1 MSAPT
6 GEGNEHSADRTA
18 LASSAMAHWTDA
30 LASVIESMT
39 ANRPKIESRVSSSVT
54 PKDGYTWWGQSLS
67 IVEAP
72 SFWIGAPEDSW
83 PQLGRLILSSLGVD
97 DASDS
102 DVAATCRDLMAQTS
116 ATVAGQLASQFGET
130 ITSGDSVPASQPNAT
145 GALVFTWS
153 LDAGIMSVQGE
164 AVWADAFLQHCSH
177 FTPPAPAAQVAVEEP
192 SGGPSGDESQQLGG
206 RNVDSMPRLD
216 LRAKFILGRTTL
228 PLREVFKLN
237 VGSVIE
243 LDRLATDPADVMIH
257 GRLLARGQVVIVN
270 GNYGLKIVPHQ
281 Q

>member
-1 MSAPT
+1 MTS
-6 GEGNEHSADRTA
+6 GDGNEHSADRTA
-18 LASSAMAHWTDA
+18 LAASAMGHWTEA
-30 LASVIESMT
+30 LVSVIESMT
-39 ANRPKIESRVSSSVT
+39 ASRPKIESRVSASNT
-54 PKDGYTWWGQSLS
+54 PNHGYTWWGQSLS
-67 IVEAP
+67 IVEEP
-72 SFWIGAPEDSW
+72 SFWIGAPAESW
-83 PQLGRLILSSLGVD
+83 PQLGRLILSSLGVE
-97 DASDS
+97 DASDT
-102 DVAATCRDLMAQTS
+102 DIEATCRDLMAQTS
-116 ATVAGQLASQFGET
+116 AIVASQLASQFGET
-130 ITSGDSVPASQPNAT
+130 ITSGDSVPASQPNAA

-153 LDAGIMSVQGE
+153 LDAGIMSVEGA
-164 AVWADAFLQHCSH
+164 AVWADSFLHHCSR
-177 FTPPAPAAQVAVEEP
+177 FTPPPPVAQAAVEEP
-192 SGGPSGDESQQLGG
+192 SEPSGSESQQFGG
-206 RNVDSMPRLD
+206 RTVDSIPRLD